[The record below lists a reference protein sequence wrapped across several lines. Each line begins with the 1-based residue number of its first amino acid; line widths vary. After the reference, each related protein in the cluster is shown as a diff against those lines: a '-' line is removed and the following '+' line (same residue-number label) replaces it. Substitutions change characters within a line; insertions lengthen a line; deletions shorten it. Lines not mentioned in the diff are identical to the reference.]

1 MFSFSS
7 FNTWDV
13 GLFEYSAVQLPFDVR
28 RKRLKKKKKK
38 KKKTGKDQIDTSKSL
53 RIKLKYSIK
62 DMDQIRSLFKKF
74 RFNSQF

>member
-28 RKRLKKKKKK
+28 RKSKKKKK
-38 KKKTGKDQIDTSKSL
+38 
-53 RIKLKYSIK
+53 RIRTKLTQVKV
-62 DMDQIRSLFKKF
+62 
-74 RFNSQF
+74 